1 MTYHVHRAWHR
12 ECSPCNGLRGK
23 NMQVEYSSVS
33 CGNKPRILLAD
44 DQGMVLEAL
53 RLLLKQEGYEADAVT
68 RPNEVLSALQS
79 TDYDVVLMDLNYTQD
94 TTSGR
99 EGLDL
104 LTRIRS
110 LENDVPLV
118 VMTAWGNMELAIEA
132 MRRGARDFI
141 QKPWNNQQVLEALRA
156 QISDHQRALRQNGE
170 WKREMTDARE
180 VQQHLLAQPMPVLPG
195 YEICASSRPARTLG
209 GDYFDVSKT
218 STGEA
223 AICVADVAGKG
234 AGAALLMSS
243 LQAMVRALRGQPPAS
258 VCEELNRILCQITPS
273 GKFISFFSCLLG
285 KDRRL
290 MCCNA
295 GHNPPILVRDD
306 GSVLRPQ
313 SDDAVLGYFEGWGYH
328 EQTIQLRPGDRL
340 LLFTDGMVEAFDQ
353 KGEEFGDGALMQL
366 AIANRQLDSG
376 RLHRL
381 LTSAV
386 LEHCDNHPQDDATLI
401 VIAVD

>member
-1 MTYHVHRAWHR
+1 
-12 ECSPCNGLRGK
+12 
-23 NMQVEYSSVS
+23 MQVEYRSVTS
-33 CGNKPRILLAD
+33 GDKPRILLAD

-53 RLLLKQEGYEADAVT
+53 RLLLKQEGYETDAVT
-68 RPNEVLSALQS
+68 RPNEVLSALQ
-79 TDYDVVLMDLNYTQD
+79 TKDYDLVLMDLNYAQD

-104 LTRIRS
+104 LTRIRGM
-110 LENDVPLV
+110 ENDVPLV

-156 QISDHQRALRQNGE
+156 QISDHQRALRKSGE
-170 WKREMTDARE
+170 WKREMTDASE
-180 VQQHLLAQPMPVLPG
+180 VQQHLLAQPLPELPG

-223 AICVADVAGKG
+223 AICIADVAGKG

-243 LQAMVRALRGQPPAS
+243 LQAMVRALRGQPPAA
-258 VCEELNRILCQITPS
+258 VCQELNRILCQIAPS
-273 GKFISFFSCLLG
+273 GKFISFFHCRLG
-285 KDRRL
+285 EDRRL
-290 MCCNA
+290 VCCNA
-295 GHNPPILVRDD
+295 GHNPPILLRQD

-313 SDDAVLGYFEGWGYH
+313 SDDAVLGYFEDWRYH
-328 EQTIQLRPGDRL
+328 EQTIQLLPGDRL

-353 KGEEFGDGALMQL
+353 EGAEFGDERLLQL
-366 AIANRQLDSG
+366 AVNNRQSSAPS
-376 RLHRL
+376 LHQL

-386 LEHCDNHPQDDATLI
+386 LEHADGHLQDDATL
-401 VIAVD
+401 VVVTVE